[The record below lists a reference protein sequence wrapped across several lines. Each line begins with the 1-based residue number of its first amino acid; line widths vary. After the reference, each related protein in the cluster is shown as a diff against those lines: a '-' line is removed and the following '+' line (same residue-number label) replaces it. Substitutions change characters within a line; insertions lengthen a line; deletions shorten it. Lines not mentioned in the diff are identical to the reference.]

1 MIAVEKLKREID
13 YLKNNKYTTRAEEK
27 QEILDE
33 VENLLDEKINLET
46 QIYYLQKKIS
56 ILENILKVYDINPK
70 IVNEPGIEFILINAV
85 SKGFTMPKMT
95 DTEKDKFMVVSNYIS
110 SLPDQIKDD
119 YLNFLQ
125 EWNFKK
131 FLTYAR

>member
-1 MIAVEKLKREID
+1 MRTVEKLKREID
-13 YLKNNKYTTRAEEK
+13 YLKNNNYSTRADEK
-27 QEILDE
+27 QEILND
-33 VENLLDEKINLET
+33 VENLLNDKINLET
-46 QIYYLQKKIS
+46 EIYYLQKKIS
-56 ILENILKVYDINPK
+56 ILENILKIYDINPK

-85 SKGFTMPKMT
+85 SKGYIMPKMT
-95 DTEKDKFMVVSNYIS
+95 VMERDKFMIVSNYIS

-131 FLTYAR
+131 FLSYAR